1 MEVGEVLARYK
12 PAERS
17 VRIPMDGSIQSEID
31 EATRRLKQARRDE
44 AGLRSDVP
52 AIEEEL
58 AKLAQRADESSVT
71 FKVAAVPGK
80 VFDRLKYEHPP
91 VMRDW
96 DTYKGTV
103 ENNPTLN
110 LLGRIGSPEFDLD
123 AVIPKLVGLSIVEVD
138 GEPVEWSEA
147 DGVELWD
154 RLHEGARKA
163 LADAVWGVNAN
174 KTERPLSVTA
184 TGTTSNSGSGS
195 TTSATKESPT
205 PSTLD
210 ES

>member
-1 MEVGEVLARYK
+1 
-12 PAERS
+12 
-17 VRIPMDGSIQSEID
+17 MDGSIQAEID
-31 EATRRLKQARRDE
+31 EATRRLRQARRNE
-44 AGLRSDVP
+44 AGLRSGVP
-52 AIEEEL
+52 AIEEEI
-58 AKLAQRADESSVT
+58 AKLEQRADEASIT

-80 VFDRLKYEHPP
+80 DFDRLKYENPP
-91 VMRDW
+91 VARDW

-110 LLGRIGSPEFDLD
+110 LMGRIGSPEFDIE
-123 AVIPKLVGLSIVEVD
+123 AVIPKLVGLSIVAVD
-138 GEPVEWSEA
+138 GEPVDWSED
-147 DGVELWD
+147 DGVELWG

-163 LADAVWGVNAN
+163 LSDAVWGVNAD

-205 PSTLD
+205 PSSSD
-210 ES
+210 E